1 MASDVVI
8 RILNIYILILTLSWI
23 LLQILAYVFWI
34 LVLRSFHRIA
44 VSSDQFYAMG

>member
-34 LVLRSFHRIA
+34 LVLKL
-44 VSSDQFYAMG
+44 